1 MGGLSIIVGA
11 VAFVP
16 ACLAVALRSRVPVAV
31 TGCLGHIAATG
42 FLVAFASS
50 DKVAPYTTWLLQK
63 RPDGSISPFSLL
75 LFWPYHLGLRGK
87 LWIQRRKSTEPLYD
101 KITQQL

>member
-16 ACLAVALRSRVPVAV
+16 ACLAVALRSRIPLALS
-31 TGCLGHIAATG
+31 GCLAHVAATG

-50 DKVAPYTTWLLQK
+50 DKVAPHTTWLLQK
-63 RPDGSISPFSLL
+63 RTDGTISPISKLV
-75 LFWPYHLGLRGK
+75 FWPYHLGLRGK
-87 LWIQRRKSTEPLYD
+87 LWVQRRSSNEPLYD
-101 KITQQL
+101 KVTPQL

>member
-16 ACLAVALRSRVPVAV
+16 ACLAVALRSRVPVVV
-31 TGCLGHIAATG
+31 TGCLSHIAATG

-50 DKVAPYTTWLLQK
+50 DRLAPYTTWLLQK
-63 RPDGSISPFSLL
+63 RADGTISPVSQLM
-75 LFWPYHLGLRGK
+75 FWPYHLGLRGK
-87 LWIQRRKSTEPLYD
+87 LWIQRRKSSEPLYN
-101 KITQQL
+101 KVAPQL